1 MDKSLNA
8 STLIPVK
15 LFNNPLASC
24 SLRNFK
30 FLLLHTEHIDES
42 ILPLFLILT
51 TFGFLLSA
59 FFYISNNKV
68 ILF

>member
-30 FLLLHTEHIDES
+30 FLLLHTEHIDETFVFNPYNFW
-42 ILPLFLILT
+42 IFTFCFFLH
-51 TFGFLLSA
+51 F
-59 FFYISNNKV
+59 KQ
-68 ILF
+68 